1 VQLAGIVPVMEDRA
15 RQAVH
20 MQALQPI
27 AETTADGNSY
37 GFLGLGLTTSSLKE
51 VGAVSTACWSS
62 R

>member
-1 VQLAGIVPVMEDRA
+1 MEDRA